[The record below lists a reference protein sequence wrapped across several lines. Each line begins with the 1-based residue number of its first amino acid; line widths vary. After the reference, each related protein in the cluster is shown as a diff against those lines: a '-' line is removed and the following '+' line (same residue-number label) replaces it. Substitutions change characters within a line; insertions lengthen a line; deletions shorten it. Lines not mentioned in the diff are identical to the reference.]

1 MENNMKE
8 MNMEELERIAA
19 GIHTEML
26 TDYEKYEYNML
37 LEEAKRTGDPGE
49 FGGFV
54 FDMQRKYGWAIYD
67 DYERTHDHW
76 DLDHYKPEE

>member
-1 MENNMKE
+1 MENNIKE
-8 MNMEELERIAA
+8 MNIEEMEKIA
-19 GIHTEML
+19 GGLRTEML

-54 FDMQRKYGWAIYD
+54 FAMHRKYGWNIYD
-67 DYERTHDHW
+67 DYERTNDGYS
-76 DLDHYKPEE
+76 LDHYKPAE